1 MSCPEWGESTQFKGK
16 LRVAKAMG
24 RLLATLLQ
32 AQGGE
37 IKPGNETDEN
47 FSSPCVKFSNIA
59 RNCDD

>member
-1 MSCPEWGESTQFKGK
+1 
-16 LRVAKAMG
+16 MG
-24 RLLATLLQ
+24 RPLATLAQ

-37 IKPGNETDEN
+37 IKSGNEADEN

>member
-1 MSCPEWGESTQFKGK
+1 
-16 LRVAKAMG
+16 MG
-24 RLLATLLQ
+24 RLLATLVQ